1 MSTRKPVTILVAEDD
16 PDDRTLAQDAFAE
29 SGAHGQLVFV
39 DDGVELLSYLRREA
53 SYADTARFPAPGLVL
68 LDLNMPRKDGREALA
83 EIKADPALRHIPVV
97 VMSTSRSR
105 DDVDGS
111 YRAGANSFI
120 TKPSRFEGLVGML
133 RSLGDYWLETVDLP
147 DGSERSG

>member
-1 MSTRKPVTILVAEDD
+1 MSPRNPVTILVAEDD
-16 PDDRTLAQDAFAE
+16 PDDRTLAQDAFDE
-29 SGAHGQLVFV
+29 SGANGRLVFV

-53 SYADTARFPAPGLVL
+53 PYADAVRFPSPGLVL

-97 VMSTSRSR
+97 VMSTSRSV
-105 DDVDGS
+105 DDVEGS

-120 TKPSRFEGLVGML
+120 TKPSRFDGLVAML
-133 RSLGDYWLETVDLP
+133 RALGDYWLGTVDLP
-147 DGSERSG
+147 GGAERGG